1 MMMSSVM
8 MIIVDF
14 FFGFIEKSKG
24 FEEVF
29 DALIFTSFA
38 KIQDILELY
47 KKLEKW

>member
-29 DALIFTSFA
+29 DALIGGFKGLQALSH
-38 KIQDILELY
+38 
-47 KKLEKW
+47 